1 MNSTSFNSISELN
14 EYKKNLKIS
23 SEVSLLQYLN
33 TIHSNLLQREPIVFE
48 RSLHKR
54 KLTNDLSN
62 SQALKKS
69 NIQNKAIYQKLN
81 SDNGISLK
89 TFTEYM
95 NLQEF
100 ITERL
105 FKYFNKSKT
114 NLLNKT
120 EFVNG
125 LQNLYYSDTNELIKL
140 TFFLADFNEDS
151 KIYKPDM
158 SLFLAYIPSSSDI
171 LQKIKLKQITKII
184 NTFFDEKIKSPT
196 NGEEKEI
203 DLDLYTQ
210 YINEYNEKSK
220 SDSNIDGDLV
230 NDFDNNAPFF
240 YFISILS
247 YLFLNCP
254 FSIKNINYFAPKNKK
269 VKFIL
274 KKSES
279 NQTNLK
285 NFLLTTI
292 KKKDIRKKIWDYLQ
306 ILLKK
311 IDLKLMLYQK

>member
-1 MNSTSFNSISELN
+1 
-14 EYKKNLKIS
+14 
-23 SEVSLLQYLN
+23 
-33 TIHSNLLQREPIVFE
+33 
-48 RSLHKR
+48 
-54 KLTNDLSN
+54 
-62 SQALKKS
+62 
-69 NIQNKAIYQKLN
+69 
-81 SDNGISLK
+81 
-89 TFTEYM
+89 
-95 NLQEF
+95 
-100 ITERL
+100 
-105 FKYFNKSKT
+105 
-114 NLLNKT
+114 
-120 EFVNG
+120 
-125 LQNLYYSDTNELIKL
+125 
-140 TFFLADFNEDS
+140 
-151 KIYKPDM
+151 M

-196 NGEEKEI
+196 NLEEKEI

-254 FSIKNINYFAPKNKK
+254 FAIKNINYFAPKNKK
-269 VKFIL
+269 VKFVL
-274 KKSES
+274 KKTES

-292 KKKDIRKKIWDYLQ
+292 KKKDPVENKKENMGLSTNFVEKNRFKIDAIPKIGRKNLFHPKRSASQKIILQNRNYIKEQRSTINKKENIKEKDFIVAIEKDNIKQKLIKKEILLIKKKI
-306 ILLKK
+306 
-311 IDLKLMLYQK
+311 